1 MYYVYMMTNPGNRV
15 IYTGITNDLQRRV
28 SEHRAKLNPG
38 FTSKYNVVKLVYFDV
53 YRDVRQAIDR
63 EKTIKGWLRAKKI
76 ELIESVNPQWK
87 DLSETV

>member
-1 MYYVYMMTNPGNRV
+1 MMTNPGNRV